1 MSQMNAI
8 TRGIVVF
15 IILAV
20 LTAVEFFLA
29 RLEAATFLLVL
40 IALAKAGLVV
50 WYFMH
55 LRRVFKPEE
64 GGHE

>member
-1 MSQMNAI
+1 MNKLNEL
-8 TRGIVVF
+8 TRGVVVF

-20 LTAVEFFLA
+20 LTAIEFGLA
-29 RLEAATFLLVL
+29 RLEAATLFLVL
-40 IALAKAGLVV
+40 IALAKAGLVL

-55 LRRVFKPEE
+55 LARVFKSE

>member
-1 MSQMNAI
+1 MSKLNEL
-8 TRGIVVF
+8 TRGVVVF

-20 LTAVEFFLA
+20 LTAIEFGLA
-29 RLEAATFLLVL
+29 RLEAATLFLVL
-40 IALAKAGLVV
+40 IALAKAGLVL

-55 LRRVFKPEE
+55 LARVFKSE